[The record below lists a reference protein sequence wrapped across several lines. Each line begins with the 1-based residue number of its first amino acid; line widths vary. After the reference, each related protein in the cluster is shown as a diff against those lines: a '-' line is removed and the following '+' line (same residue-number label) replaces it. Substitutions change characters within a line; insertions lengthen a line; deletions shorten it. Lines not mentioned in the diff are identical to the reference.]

1 MEEFPASEDRRHRR
15 SRFRILM
22 LDHTHDNCLAACRT
36 CITACEAWLHRL
48 ARTRRTSEKQHCV
61 ELCQSSIRL
70 CRLVIEELKLRSAFS
85 IQVCALGT
93 VICRACAEECRAVM
107 APAAQVCAAACLRAA
122 EECHAVATTTQAYV
136 HA

>member
-1 MEEFPASEDRRHRR
+1 
-15 SRFRILM
+15 M

-85 IQVCALGT
+85 IQVCALVT
-93 VICRACAEECRAVM
+93 VICRACAEECRGANE
-107 APAAQVCAAACLRAA
+107 PGGEECAEACLRVA
-122 EECHAVATTTQAYV
+122 EECHAIAAVRSGSVSEPAR
-136 HA
+136 